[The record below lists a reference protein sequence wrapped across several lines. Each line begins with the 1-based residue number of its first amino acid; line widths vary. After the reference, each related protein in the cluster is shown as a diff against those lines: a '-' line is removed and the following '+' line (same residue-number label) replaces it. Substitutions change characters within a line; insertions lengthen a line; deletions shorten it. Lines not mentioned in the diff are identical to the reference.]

1 MHVSQTPRPWESV
14 GRAVGVRVAR
24 AYLARQ
30 LLLLVCALFPGVGR
44 EAADRAE
51 DKGEGPLHLFS
62 AIGWFCFLASLRLEL
77 WRVATEHPVF
87 TEIVSVLPSLFA
99 ILQVAEL
106 LQQHQGKNMKWHLLA
121 HFSHRDSYVSARGI
135 WHSKQ
140 IKASLAG
147 ISKKHCALESKATEA
162 NKITLDLL
170 SAEVIYQNHCSE
182 SRHVDSCAATTKQ
195 CLHTFSPYAQCCSR

>member
-1 MHVSQTPRPWESV
+1 MSELPERIWPGSCC
-14 GRAVGVRVAR
+14 
-24 AYLARQ
+24 
-30 LLLLVCALFPGVGR
+30 LLVCALFPGAGR

-62 AIGWFCFLASLRLEL
+62 TIGWFCFLASVRLEL

-99 ILQVAEL
+99 VLQVAEL
-106 LQQHQGKNMKWHLLA
+106 LQQHRGKNMEWHLLA
-121 HFSHRDSYVSARGI
+121 HFSHGDSYVSARGV

-147 ISKKHCALESKATEA
+147 ISKNPCTLKSWATEA
-162 NKITLDLL
+162 NKVTPDFLR
-170 SAEVIYQNHCSE
+170 AEVI
-182 SRHVDSCAATTKQ
+182 
-195 CLHTFSPYAQCCSR
+195 